1 MYLII
6 GSGWSGCVLAHL
18 LAIKYNKKVILLE
31 KNKYIGGKQADYYSN
46 NVIVPRFF
54 FEIIKTNKI
63 SVIEFLENMGKWIYL
78 DKENKG
84 YLFAGVPVKGYSVFM
99 ENLVSHPNIKILLE
113 TDYFQFRNQTN
124 EIFEKIIYT
133 GKLDDYFSQMPKLDY
148 ISTVVSHITINLNGY
163 FQNGLKTSLN
173 PLEDQYEWKHI
184 YNDSIN
190 KGKTIISR
198 IRNSHLNNEP
208 YICNASPSLKSTL
221 KEYEELVNK
230 ERNVIFIGRL
240 AQYRTWKIDEL
251 IQNVFDNIQYILK
264 DPIQD
269 NSKEYVEMV
278 EYALLNYNKQ
288 LLKKVN
294 KEIFELEKRKNK
306 IENYIDK
313 EVWKFKLKMGKSVN
327 LNLTNEIVIC
337 RYNEDVNWI
346 YNLLD
351 QFNWIQKIKIF
362 NKGETLNII
371 HPKVFI
377 ENVKNIGRE
386 GETYLSF
393 IINNYN
399 HLPENIWFLQANPFD
414 HSPDFTYLLTI
425 EAIKNYNYDFQ
436 PLSYYYNKT
445 VYNPIND
452 KSSYILGN
460 KVIQYCVDKNTQQI
474 EGVHK
479 HFDREHQKKVER
491 LGNDYID
498 NLCNKINIE
507 KPKQIIPFTWGALFY
522 VNKEKLIQYSV
533 EVFKK
538 LREELLNKNDQGG
551 DEGYA
556 LERFWQYLLTNNSFS
571 SVEEFNK
578 YYNL

>member
-1 MYLII
+1 
-6 GSGWSGCVLAHL
+6 
-18 LAIKYNKKVILLE
+18 
-31 KNKYIGGKQADYYSN
+31 
-46 NVIVPRFF
+46 
-54 FEIIKTNKI
+54 
-63 SVIEFLENMGKWIYL
+63 
-78 DKENKG
+78 
-84 YLFAGVPVKGYSVFM
+84 
-99 ENLVSHPNIKILLE
+99 
-113 TDYFQFRNQTN
+113 
-124 EIFEKIIYT
+124 
-133 GKLDDYFSQMPKLDY
+133 
-148 ISTVVSHITINLNGY
+148 
-163 FQNGLKTSLN
+163 
-173 PLEDQYEWKHI
+173 
-184 YNDSIN
+184 
-190 KGKTIISR
+190 
-198 IRNSHLNNEP
+198 
-208 YICNASPSLKSTL
+208 
-221 KEYEELVNK
+221 
-230 ERNVIFIGRL
+230 
-240 AQYRTWKIDEL
+240 
-251 IQNVFDNIQYILK
+251 
-264 DPIQD
+264 
-269 NSKEYVEMV
+269 MV

-362 NKGETLNII
+362 NKGETLDIN
-371 HPKVFI
+371 HPKIFI
-377 ENVKNIGRE
+377 EDVKNIGRE
-386 GETYLSF
+386 GETYLSY

-522 VNKEKLIQYSV
+522 VNKEKLTQYSV

-556 LERFWQYLLTNNSFS
+556 LERFWQYFLTNNSFS